1 MEGTKEEKQ
10 SCKAHEELVEGIKF
24 VILKREGFDITKKKL
39 LSYEVESFMIG
50 LDTITDYSLTIKY
63 IYLVAS
69 SSSRMEGF

>member
-10 SCKAHEELVEGIKF
+10 SCNAHEELVEGIKF
-24 VILKREGFDITKKKL
+24 VILKREGFDVTKKKL

-50 LDTITDYSLTIKY
+50 LDITDYSIKY

>member
-24 VILKREGFDITKKKL
+24 VILKREGFDIIKKKL

-50 LDTITDYSLTIKY
+50 LDVITDYSIKY

>member
-24 VILKREGFDITKKKL
+24 VILKREGFDVTKKKL
-39 LSYEVESFMIG
+39 LRYEVESFMIG
-50 LDTITDYSLTIKY
+50 LDTITDYTIKY

>member
-24 VILKREGFDITKKKL
+24 VILKREGFDVTKKKL
-39 LSYEVESFMIG
+39 LRYEVKSFMIG
-50 LDTITDYSLTIKY
+50 LDTITDYTIKY